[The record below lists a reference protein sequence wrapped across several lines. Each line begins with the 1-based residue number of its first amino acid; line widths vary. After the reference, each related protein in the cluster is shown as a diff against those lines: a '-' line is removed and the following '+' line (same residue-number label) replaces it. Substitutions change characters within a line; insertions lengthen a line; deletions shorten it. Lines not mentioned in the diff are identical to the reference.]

1 MNINTIS
8 TYCLISLGESIG
20 SGYFGNVYKAKME
33 QGDKNDEDDAFE
45 IAVKTLQ
52 KEAKQQE
59 KIKFLQEAAL
69 MAQFH
74 HTNVLKIIGVV
85 AENNTVSCI
94 YTYQF
99 YYASI

>member
-33 QGDKNDEDDAFE
+33 QGDKDDDNGIE

>member
-1 MNINTIS
+1 MNINTNN

-33 QGDKNDEDDAFE
+33 LGDKDDDDDDNRIE
-45 IAVKTLQ
+45 VAVKTLQ

-85 AENNTVSCI
+85 AENNTVSKYI
-94 YTYQF
+94 VYL
-99 YYASI
+99 

>member
-1 MNINTIS
+1 MNTNNLIN

-33 QGDKNDEDDAFE
+33 QGDKDDDDNGIE
-45 IAVKTLQ
+45 VAVKTLQ
-52 KEAKQQE
+52 KEANQQE

-85 AENNTVSCI
+85 AENNTVRKYI
-94 YTYQF
+94 V
-99 YYASI
+99 